1 MSSVKFDALF
11 PVDHVE
17 DLTARNS
24 EYFAQFSLS
33 VTTILAM
40 DSEKLHALARDD
52 VSGALDMLEFHAEAK
67 HRLEE
72 AIELNQ
78 AVCARL
84 LLVFSEATDFDA
96 SEK

>member
-40 DSEKLHALARDD
+40 DSEKG
-52 VSGALDMLEFHAEAK
+52 SSQK
-67 HRLEE
+67 
-72 AIELNQ
+72 
-78 AVCARL
+78 
-84 LLVFSEATDFDA
+84 T
-96 SEK
+96 EKIVR

>member
-33 VTTILAM
+33 VTAILAM
-40 DSEKLHALARDD
+40 DSEALHALAHED
-52 VSGALDMLEFHAEAK
+52 VSSVLDMLEFHAEAK

-84 LLVFSEATDFDA
+84 LLVLSDHVD
-96 SEK
+96 